1 MISDFNQTEPRFGH
15 INADPKMLGKQQ
27 GCDFLAKRRHQNVAH
42 LHVKHFED
50 RFCRR
55 FDLHLGELGVDISE
69 LSPRLNDP
77 CLRGRN
83 YLLLRRGRTGSLLR
97 VSWRNYFALKQFLL
111 AFRFVTQKFQQG
123 HLRLGIVSG
132 AVDLSDG
139 EIAARFQFGRIQL
152 DNWLP
157 GLKVVAL
164 LRENFLDASAHA
176 RADVHLV
183 HFNRAGDGVPSTTA
197 RGEKDRQSKREER
210 ANRTADMISC
220 EQFPR

>member
-1 MISDFNQTEPRFGH
+1 
-15 INADPKMLGKQQ
+15 MLGEKQ
-27 GCDFLAKRRHQNVAH
+27 GRDFLTKWRHQNVAH

-55 FDLHLGELGVDISE
+55 LDLHLGKLRIDITELG
-69 LSPRLNDP
+69 PRLNDA
-77 CLRGRN
+77 CLRGRD
-83 YLLLRRGRTGSLLR
+83 YLFLRRGRAGSLLG
-97 VSWRNYFALKQFLL
+97 VSWRNYFSLEQFLL
-111 AFRFVTQKFQQG
+111 AFGFVTQEFQQS

-139 EIAARFQFGRIQL
+139 EISTRFQFGRIQL

-157 GLKVVAL
+157 GLKFVAL